1 MRADLTRD
9 RALDG
14 HGRRRTRRGDR
25 RLAAADFGT
34 QGHGEAIIL
43 SGSLEK
49 AVSMVAAAAMIAMAV
64 VVFVVPKLHDRA
76 EVDDAPTVA
85 SVVVTTPQASFD
97 NAAIID
103 REPDGHYWT
112 RADVD
117 GTAVKFMVDTGASTV
132 AITFRDAQRIGLK
145 PEDLDFKWEIR
156 TAGGVVHGA
165 AVTLEKI
172 RIGRVEVENV
182 EAMIL
187 REGLEQSLLGMTFL
201 GELYSYEFR
210 KSQLVIRQ

>member
-1 MRADLTRD
+1 V
-9 RALDG
+9 
-14 HGRRRTRRGDR
+14 
-25 RLAAADFGT
+25 
-34 QGHGEAIIL
+34 

-49 AVSMVAAAAMIAMAV
+49 AVAMVAAAAMIATAIAV
-64 VVFVVPKLHDRA
+64 LVVPKLYDRQQPA
-76 EVDDAPTVA
+76 VVPTVA
-85 SVVVTTPQASFD
+85 TAVVTSPQASFD

-132 AITFRDAQRIGLK
+132 AITFRDAQRIGLE
-145 PEDLDFKWEIR
+145 PEDLEFKWEIR

-182 EAMIL
+182 EAMVL

>member
-1 MRADLTRD
+1 V
-9 RALDG
+9 
-14 HGRRRTRRGDR
+14 
-25 RLAAADFGT
+25 
-34 QGHGEAIIL
+34 

-49 AVSMVAAAAMIAMAV
+49 AGSMVAAAAVIAMVIA
-64 VVFVVPKLHDRA
+64 VFVVPILQDRQEA
-76 EVDDAPTVA
+76 ADVPTVA
-85 SVVVTTPQASFD
+85 TAVVTPRQANFD
-97 NAAIID
+97 NATIID

-132 AITFRDAQRIGLK
+132 AITFRDAQRIGLN
-145 PEDLDFKWEIR
+145 PEELDFKWEIR
-156 TAGGVVHGA
+156 TAGGIVHGA
-165 AVTLEKI
+165 AVTLDKI
-172 RIGRVEVENV
+172 RIGRVEVDNV
-182 EAMIL
+182 EAMVL

>member
-1 MRADLTRD
+1 M
-9 RALDG
+9 
-14 HGRRRTRRGDR
+14 
-25 RLAAADFGT
+25 
-34 QGHGEAIIL
+34 
-43 SGSLEK
+43 
-49 AVSMVAAAAMIAMAV
+49 VSMVAAAAMIAAGV
-64 VVFVVPKLHDRA
+64 VIFIVPKLQDNRA
-76 EVDDAPTVA
+76 PSEIPVVA
-85 SVVVTTPQASFD
+85 SAVISPPKAGFD

-172 RIGRVEVENV
+172 SIGQVEVDNV
-182 EAMIL
+182 EAMVL
-187 REGLEQSLLGMTFL
+187 REGLDQSLLGMTFL

>member
-1 MRADLTRD
+1 M
-9 RALDG
+9 
-14 HGRRRTRRGDR
+14 
-25 RLAAADFGT
+25 
-34 QGHGEAIIL
+34 
-43 SGSLEK
+43 GSWV
-49 AVSMVAAAAMIAMAV
+49 ANTVSMVAAAAMITAGV
-64 VVFVVPKLHDRA
+64 VIFIVPKLQENHAAA
-76 EVDDAPTVA
+76 ETPIVA
-85 SVVVTTPQASFD
+85 SAVVSTPRAAFD

-103 REPDGHYWT
+103 READGHYWT

-156 TAGGVVHGA
+156 TAGGIVHGA

-172 RIGRVEVENV
+172 SIGRVEVDNV
-182 EAMIL
+182 EAMVL
-187 REGLEQSLLGMTFL
+187 REGLDQSLLGMTFL

>member
-1 MRADLTRD
+1 MNGPLGKT
-9 RALDG
+9 
-14 HGRRRTRRGDR
+14 
-25 RLAAADFGT
+25 
-34 QGHGEAIIL
+34 
-43 SGSLEK
+43 
-49 AVSMVAAAAMIAMAV
+49 VSMVAAAAMIAMALA
-64 VVFVVPKLHDRA
+64 VFVVPKLNNREAADST
-76 EVDDAPTVA
+76 PTVA
-85 SVVVTTPQASFD
+85 AVVPPKPQASFA

-103 REPDGHYWT
+103 RERDGHYWT

-145 PEDLDFKWEIR
+145 PEDLDYKWEIR
-156 TAGGVVHGA
+156 TAGGIVHGA

-172 RIGRVEVENV
+172 SIGQVKVENV
-182 EAMIL
+182 EAMVL

>member
-1 MRADLTRD
+1 M
-9 RALDG
+9 DG
-14 HGRRRTRRGDR
+14 HGWHFTRSGDGV
-25 RLAAADFGT
+25 AAGAYLET
-34 QGHGEAIIL
+34 PGHG
-43 SGSLEK
+43 K
-49 AVSMVAAAAMIAMAV
+49 ALNVRGWVANMVSMVAAAAMIAAGV
-64 VVFVVPKLHDRA
+64 VIFMVPKLQEKHDA
-76 EVDDAPTVA
+76 SEMLVVA
-85 SVVVTTPQASFD
+85 SAVVSTPRAAFD

-145 PEDLDFKWEIR
+145 PEELDFKWEIR
-156 TAGGVVHGA
+156 TAGGIVHGA

-172 RIGRVEVENV
+172 SIGRVEVDNV
-182 EAMIL
+182 EAMVL
-187 REGLEQSLLGMTFL
+187 REGLDQSLLGMTFL

>member
-1 MRADLTRD
+1 M
-9 RALDG
+9 G
-14 HGRRRTRRGDR
+14 
-25 RLAAADFGT
+25 
-34 QGHGEAIIL
+34 
-43 SGSLEK
+43 GSLGK
-49 AVSMVAAAAMIAMAV
+49 AVSMVAAAAMIAMAIS
-64 VVFVVPKLHDRA
+64 VFVVPKLQSRERA
-76 EVDDAPTVA
+76 AQPPTVA
-85 SVVVTTPQASFD
+85 TAAGASPTVSLA

-117 GTAVKFMVDTGASTV
+117 GTAVKFMIDTGASTV
-132 AITFRDAQRIGLK
+132 AITFRDAQRIGLN
-145 PEDLDFKWEIR
+145 PEDLEFKWEIR

-172 RIGRVEVENV
+172 RIGQVEVENV
-182 EAMIL
+182 EAMVL

-210 KSQLVIRQ
+210 KSQLIIRR

>member
-1 MRADLTRD
+1 MNGPLGKT
-9 RALDG
+9 
-14 HGRRRTRRGDR
+14 
-25 RLAAADFGT
+25 
-34 QGHGEAIIL
+34 
-43 SGSLEK
+43 
-49 AVSMVAAAAMIAMAV
+49 VSMVAAAAMIAMALA
-64 VVFVVPKLHDRA
+64 VFVVPKLNNREAADS
-76 EVDDAPTVA
+76 APAVA
-85 SVVVTTPQASFD
+85 AVVPPKPQASFA

-103 REPDGHYWT
+103 REGDGHYWT

-145 PEDLDFKWEIR
+145 PEDLDYKWEIR
-156 TAGGVVHGA
+156 TAGGIVHGA

-172 RIGRVEVENV
+172 SIGQVKVENV
-182 EAMIL
+182 EAMVL

>member
-1 MRADLTRD
+1 M
-9 RALDG
+9 
-14 HGRRRTRRGDR
+14 
-25 RLAAADFGT
+25 F
-34 QGHGEAIIL
+34 
-43 SGSLEK
+43 
-49 AVSMVAAAAMIAMAV
+49 AAAAMIATV
-64 VVFVVPKLHDRA
+64 VVFFVVPKLHDR
-76 EVDDAPTVA
+76 EKSGDAPTVA
-85 SVVVTTPQASFD
+85 SAVVATQQASFA

-145 PEDLDFKWEIR
+145 PEDLDYKWEIR
-156 TAGGVVHGA
+156 TAGGIVHGA

-172 RIGRVEVENV
+172 SIGQVKVENV
-182 EAMIL
+182 EAMVL

>member
-1 MRADLTRD
+1 L
-9 RALDG
+9 
-14 HGRRRTRRGDR
+14 GR
-25 RLAAADFGT
+25 
-34 QGHGEAIIL
+34 
-43 SGSLEK
+43 SLEK

-64 VVFVVPKLHDRA
+64 IVFVVPKLNDREEA
-76 EVDDAPTVA
+76 DRVPTVA
-85 SVVVTTPQASFD
+85 SAVVAPPQASFA

-145 PEDLDFKWEIR
+145 PEELDFKWEIR
-156 TAGGVVHGA
+156 TAGGIVYGA

-172 RIGRVEVENV
+172 RIGRVEVENI
-182 EAMIL
+182 EAMVL

>member
-1 MRADLTRD
+1 
-9 RALDG
+9 
-14 HGRRRTRRGDR
+14 
-25 RLAAADFGT
+25 
-34 QGHGEAIIL
+34 L

-76 EVDDAPTVA
+76 KVDDAPTVA

-165 AVTLEKI
+165 AVTLDKI

>member
-1 MRADLTRD
+1 V
-9 RALDG
+9 
-14 HGRRRTRRGDR
+14 
-25 RLAAADFGT
+25 
-34 QGHGEAIIL
+34 

-49 AVSMVAAAAMIAMAV
+49 AVAMVAAAAMIATAIAV
-64 VVFVVPKLHDRA
+64 LVVPKLHDRQQPA
-76 EVDDAPTVA
+76 VVPTVA
-85 SVVVTTPQASFD
+85 TAVVTSPQASFD

-145 PEDLDFKWEIR
+145 PEDLEFKWEIR

-182 EAMIL
+182 EAMVL

>member
-1 MRADLTRD
+1 M
-9 RALDG
+9 
-14 HGRRRTRRGDR
+14 
-25 RLAAADFGT
+25 
-34 QGHGEAIIL
+34 
-43 SGSLEK
+43 
-49 AVSMVAAAAMIAMAV
+49 VSMVAAAAMIAAGV
-64 VVFVVPKLHDRA
+64 VIFIVPKLQDNH
-76 EVDDAPTVA
+76 APSEIPVVA
-85 SVVVTTPQASFD
+85 SAVVSAPRAAFD

-145 PEDLDFKWEIR
+145 PEELDFKWEIR
-156 TAGGVVHGA
+156 TAGGIVHGA

-172 RIGRVEVENV
+172 SIGRVEVDNV
-182 EAMIL
+182 EAMVL
-187 REGLEQSLLGMTFL
+187 REGLDQSLLGMTFL

>member
-1 MRADLTRD
+1 MNGPLGKT
-9 RALDG
+9 
-14 HGRRRTRRGDR
+14 
-25 RLAAADFGT
+25 
-34 QGHGEAIIL
+34 
-43 SGSLEK
+43 
-49 AVSMVAAAAMIAMAV
+49 VSMVAAAAMIATALA
-64 VVFVVPKLHDRA
+64 VFVVPKLNNREAADS
-76 EVDDAPTVA
+76 VPTVA
-85 SVVVTTPQASFD
+85 SVAAPKPQASFA

-103 REPDGHYWT
+103 REGDGHYWT

-145 PEDLDFKWEIR
+145 PEDLDYKWEIR
-156 TAGGVVHGA
+156 TAGGIVHGA

-172 RIGRVEVENV
+172 SIGQVKVENV
-182 EAMIL
+182 EAMVL